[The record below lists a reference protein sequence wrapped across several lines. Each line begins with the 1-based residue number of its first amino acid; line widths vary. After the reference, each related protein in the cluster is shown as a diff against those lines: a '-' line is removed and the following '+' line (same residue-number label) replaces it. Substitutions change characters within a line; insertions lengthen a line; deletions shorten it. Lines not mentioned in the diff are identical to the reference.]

1 MMIEWAYILGGAV
14 VGFIV
19 GLTGVGGGSLMTP
32 LLIYG
37 FGVQP
42 HLAVGT
48 DLLFAAATKSAG
60 ALSFA
65 RHGLVP
71 WRVVAQLTGGGVIG
85 AGLMLL
91 VLAQVGAADAAVQ
104 RAMKCT
110 LGVMLWLT
118 AAATAYKVLRTGWWW
133 RSRADAQA
141 ARAVV
146 HAPQP
151 DALQQQPRWPWA
163 PVLMGAAIGALVT
176 LTSVGAGAVGVAV
189 LMLLYPHLPLAR
201 LVAADVTYAVP
212 LTLVAGLGHATLGS
226 VDWGLL
232 AWLLAGSLPGIWLG
246 SRLVQWAPVTLVRSL
261 LSVLLTWVGFKLVL
275 S

>member
-1 MMIEWAYILGGAV
+1 MAIETAYILGGAV

-71 WRVVAQLTGGGVIG
+71 WRVVAQLTGGGLLG
-85 AGLMLL
+85 AGAMLL
-91 VLAQVGAADAAVQ
+91 LLAQVGMADPTVQ
-104 RAMKCT
+104 RVMKAT
-110 LGVMLWLT
+110 LGVMLLLT
-118 AAATAYKVLRTGWWW
+118 AAATAYKVLRAGWWW
-133 RSRADAQA
+133 RSRAD
-141 ARAVV
+141 RTVV
-146 HAPQP
+146 HTAAPE
-151 DALQQQPRWPWA
+151 AVQQQARWRWGPL
-163 PVLMGAAIGALVT
+163 VLGALIGALVT

-189 LMLLYPHLPLAR
+189 LMLLYPQLPLAR

-226 VDWGLL
+226 VDWALL
-232 AWLLAGSLPGIWLG
+232 GWLLAGSLPGIWLG
-246 SRLVQWAPVTLVRSL
+246 SRLVQWAPVALVRSL
-261 LSVLLTWVGFKLVL
+261 LSVLLTWVGLKLVL